1 MTRRG
6 DVAGIAF
13 GAAHSPSIGET
24 RPATWVTADKTR
36 GYAKGSTSSHLPLM
50 TPSKSELMSVLD
62 APIAVKL
69 RVDAPTTP
77 SQRFKVSRA
86 SVLPCR
92 SFPLLSSISILRR
105 AVKSTAAD
113 APVVPLPMSAST
125 SARQAGGSRTS
136 GTARAAR
143 TSFTTLAVAAL
154 IAGCASAPP
163 TVSQS
168 TSSSETTS
176 TSVPPVAQTPTTPVT
191 PITPPRIIRPLK
203 IGLALGG
210 GAARGFAHVGV
221 IKALEARGVHADI
234 VVGTSAGSV
243 VGAMYASG
251 LNGFQL
257 NRLASTMDEA
267 SISDWT
273 MPFRSRGMLRG
284 EALQSYVNKVLKDRT
299 IEQMPRQLGI
309 VATDLQSGA
318 PILFRRGNTGQAVR
332 ASSSVPGVFEP
343 VHIGSRDYVDGGLV
357 APVPAEYA
365 RQMGADFVIAVD
377 ISANPTAQAT
387 QGQFDIL
394 MQTFTIMGQSIK
406 QYELEKNAD
415 VVIRPS
421 LAKMAASDFQGRN
434 RAILA
439 GEEAVAK
446 MWPEIQRKLA
456 DAQSEAPKGMP
467 QASR

>member
-1 MTRRG
+1 M
-6 DVAGIAF
+6 
-13 GAAHSPSIGET
+13 AA
-24 RPATWVTADKTR
+24 
-36 GYAKGSTSSHLPLM
+36 
-50 TPSKSELMSVLD
+50 VL
-62 APIAVKL
+62 
-69 RVDAPTTP
+69 
-77 SQRFKVSRA
+77 
-86 SVLPCR
+86 
-92 SFPLLSSISILRR
+92 
-105 AVKSTAAD
+105 
-113 APVVPLPMSAST
+113 
-125 SARQAGGSRTS
+125 
-136 GTARAAR
+136 
-143 TSFTTLAVAAL
+143 
-154 IAGCASAPP
+154 AGCASAPP
-163 TVSQS
+163 VDSQDS
-168 TSSSETTS
+168 RAPATPTGPT
-176 TSVPPVAQTPTTPVT
+176 PPVAQTPAMPAT
-191 PITPPRIIRPLK
+191 PITPPKVVRPLK

-221 IKALEARGVHADI
+221 IKALEARGIHADI

-284 EALQSYVNKVLKDRT
+284 EALQSYVNKILKDRP

-343 VHIGSRDYVDGGLV
+343 VRIGARDYVDGGLV

-415 VVIRPS
+415 IVIRPS

-446 MWPEIQRKLA
+446 LWPQIQRKLA
-456 DAQSEAPKGMP
+456 DAQTDATRGMP

>member
-1 MTRRG
+1 MSSSALPALAPTRRWL
-6 DVAGIAF
+6 VT
-13 GAAHSPSIGET
+13 SP
-24 RPATWVTADKTR
+24 RTAL
-36 GYAKGSTSSHLPLM
+36 G
-50 TPSKSELMSVLD
+50 
-62 APIAVKL
+62 
-69 RVDAPTTP
+69 
-77 SQRFKVSRA
+77 
-86 SVLPCR
+86 
-92 SFPLLSSISILRR
+92 
-105 AVKSTAAD
+105 
-113 APVVPLPMSAST
+113 
-125 SARQAGGSRTS
+125 
-136 GTARAAR
+136 
-143 TSFTTLAVAAL
+143 TLAMAAVL
-154 IAGCASAPP
+154 AGCASAPRVDSQGNVPVAP
-163 TVSQS
+163 TSP
-168 TSSSETTS
+168 
-176 TSVPPVAQTPTTPVT
+176 VPPVAQTPTVPAT
-191 PITPPRIIRPLK
+191 PIAPPKVVRPLK

-221 IKALEARGVHADI
+221 IKALEARGIHADI

-284 EALQSYVNKVLKDRT
+284 EALQSYVNKILKDRP

-446 MWPEIQRKLA
+446 LWPEIQRKLA
-456 DAQSEAPKGMP
+456 EAQTDATRGMP

>member
-1 MTRRG
+1 MSSIRKLRRP
-6 DVAGIAF
+6 VTPTAH
-13 GAAHSPSIGET
+13 GAPALARPHSHSLL
-24 RPATWVTADKTR
+24 
-36 GYAKGSTSSHLPLM
+36 LPL
-50 TPSKSELMSVLD
+50 
-62 APIAVKL
+62 L
-69 RVDAPTTP
+69 RPFLP
-77 SQRFKVSRA
+77 FLA
-86 SVLPCR
+86 SAR
-92 SFPLLSSISILRR
+92 
-105 AVKSTAAD
+105 
-113 APVVPLPMSAST
+113 VPLAASPRTALSAL
-125 SARQAGGSRTS
+125 AM
-136 GTARAAR
+136 AAV
-143 TSFTTLAVAAL
+143 L
-154 IAGCASAPP
+154 AGCASAPGGNAP
-163 TVSQS
+163 VTSADS
-168 TSSSETTS
+168 TSST
-176 TSVPPVAQTPTTPVT
+176 AQTPTVPATPAA
-191 PITPPRIIRPLK
+191 PPKVVRPLK

-221 IKALEARGVHADI
+221 IKALEARGIHADI

-284 EALQSYVNKVLKDRT
+284 EALQSYVNKILKDRP

-343 VHIGSRDYVDGGLV
+343 VHIGTRDYVDGGLV

-421 LAKMAASDFQGRN
+421 LAKMGASDFQGRN

-439 GEEAVAK
+439 GEEAVAA
-446 MWPEIQRKLA
+446 MWPQIQRKLA
-456 DAQSEAPKGMP
+456 EAQTEATRGMP

>member
-1 MTRRG
+1 MSLIRKLRRP
-6 DVAGIAF
+6 VTPT
-13 GAAHSPSIGET
+13 AHGTPALA
-24 RPATWVTADKTR
+24 RPR
-36 GYAKGSTSSHLPLM
+36 SLSLLRPLLR
-50 TPSKSELMSVLD
+50 PV
-62 APIAVKL
+62 APIHANAGVTLAAKP
-69 RVDAPTTP
+69 RTA
-77 SQRFKVSRA
+77 
-86 SVLPCR
+86 
-92 SFPLLSSISILRR
+92 LS
-105 AVKSTAAD
+105 A
-113 APVVPLPMSAST
+113 
-125 SARQAGGSRTS
+125 
-136 GTARAAR
+136 
-143 TSFTTLAVAAL
+143 LAVAAVL
-154 IAGCASAPP
+154 AGCASAPTGNAP
-163 TVSQS
+163 VTSADS
-168 TSSSETTS
+168 TSST
-176 TSVPPVAQTPTTPVT
+176 AQTPTAPATPAA
-191 PITPPRIIRPLK
+191 PPKIVRPLK

-221 IKALEARGVHADI
+221 IKALEARGIHADI

-251 LNGFQL
+251 MNGFQL

-284 EALQSYVNKVLKDRT
+284 EALQSYVNKILKDRP

-343 VHIGSRDYVDGGLV
+343 VHIGTRDYVDGGLV

-421 LAKMAASDFQGRN
+421 LAKMGASDFQGRN

-439 GEEAVAK
+439 GEEAVAA
-446 MWPEIQRKLA
+446 MWPQIQRKLA
-456 DAQSEAPKGMP
+456 EAQAEATRGMP

>member
-1 MTRRG
+1 MRR
-6 DVAGIAF
+6 
-13 GAAHSPSIGET
+13 T
-24 RPATWVTADKTR
+24 
-36 GYAKGSTSSHLPLM
+36 L
-50 TPSKSELMSVLD
+50 TPSLAS
-62 APIAVKL
+62 P
-69 RVDAPTTP
+69 RTT
-77 SQRFKVSRA
+77 
-86 SVLPCR
+86 
-92 SFPLLSSISILRR
+92 I
-105 AVKSTAAD
+105 
-113 APVVPLPMSAST
+113 
-125 SARQAGGSRTS
+125 
-136 GTARAAR
+136 
-143 TSFTTLAVAAL
+143 AAL
-154 IAGCASAPP
+154 AMAAVLAGCASAPP
-163 TVSQS
+163 MSSQS
-168 TSSSETTS
+168 GTPTTAQ
-176 TSVPPVAQTPTTPVT
+176 PPVAQTPTGPAASATPVT
-191 PITPPRIIRPLK
+191 PPRVIRPLK

-221 IKALEARGVHADI
+221 IKALEARGIHADI

-251 LNGFQL
+251 LDGFQL

-343 VHIGSRDYVDGGLV
+343 VHIGNRDYVDGGLV

-377 ISANPTAQAT
+377 ISANPTVQAT

-415 VVIRPS
+415 IVIRPS
-421 LAKMAASDFQGRN
+421 LAKMGASDFQGRN

-456 DAQSEAPKGMP
+456 EAQSEAARGVP
-467 QASR
+467 QAAR

>member
-1 MTRRG
+1 
-6 DVAGIAF
+6 
-13 GAAHSPSIGET
+13 
-24 RPATWVTADKTR
+24 
-36 GYAKGSTSSHLPLM
+36 
-50 TPSKSELMSVLD
+50 MS
-62 APIAVKL
+62 
-69 RVDAPTTP
+69 
-77 SQRFKVSRA
+77 
-86 SVLPCR
+86 
-92 SFPLLSSISILRR
+92 
-105 AVKSTAAD
+105 
-113 APVVPLPMSAST
+113 
-125 SARQAGGSRTS
+125 GSRRPS
-136 GTARAAR
+136 PARTAR
-143 TSFTTLAVAAL
+143 TSFAALAVAAL

-163 TVSQS
+163 TVSQD
-168 TSSSETTS
+168 TSSPAPTT
-176 TSVPPVAQTPTTPVT
+176 TVPPVAQTPTIPVT
-191 PITPPRIIRPLK
+191 PMTPPKVIRPLK

-221 IKALEARGVHADI
+221 IKALEARGIHADI

-343 VHIGSRDYVDGGLV
+343 VHIGNRDYVDGGLV

-394 MQTFTIMGQSIK
+394 TQTFTIMGQSTK

-439 GEEAVAK
+439 GEEAVAR

-467 QASR
+467 QALR

>member
-1 MTRRG
+1 M
-6 DVAGIAF
+6 A
-13 GAAHSPSIGET
+13 
-24 RPATWVTADKTR
+24 
-36 GYAKGSTSSHLPLM
+36 
-50 TPSKSELMSVLD
+50 
-62 APIAVKL
+62 
-69 RVDAPTTP
+69 TTP
-77 SQRFKVSRA
+77 RKSDSPRRSRSLIPSLT
-86 SVLPCR
+86 SVTT
-92 SFPLLSSISILRR
+92 IS
-105 AVKSTAAD
+105 
-113 APVVPLPMSAST
+113 
-125 SARQAGGSRTS
+125 
-136 GTARAAR
+136 
-143 TSFTTLAVAAL
+143 AVAVL
-154 IAGCASAPP
+154 AGCASAPP
-163 TVSQS
+163 MDSGNAPV
-168 TSSSETTS
+168 TSSTT
-176 TSVPPVAQTPTTPVT
+176 PPLVTQTPAVPAA
-191 PITPPRIIRPLK
+191 PITPPRVVRPLK

-221 IKALEARGVHADI
+221 IKALEARGIHADI

-343 VHIGSRDYVDGGLV
+343 VHIGNRDYVDGGLV

-446 MWPEIQRKLA
+446 AWPDIQRKLA
-456 DAQSEAPKGMP
+456 EAQTDAARGAA
-467 QASR
+467 QAAR

>member
-1 MTRRG
+1 M
-6 DVAGIAF
+6 
-13 GAAHSPSIGET
+13 
-24 RPATWVTADKTR
+24 
-36 GYAKGSTSSHLPLM
+36 
-50 TPSKSELMSVLD
+50 
-62 APIAVKL
+62 
-69 RVDAPTTP
+69 
-77 SQRFKVSRA
+77 
-86 SVLPCR
+86 
-92 SFPLLSSISILRR
+92 LSLIHILRR
-105 AVKSTAAD
+105 AVASTAAD
-113 APVVPLPMSAST
+113 APAVPATAFPNALTRRKLASPL
-125 SARQAGGSRTS
+125 RTS
-136 GTARAAR
+136 RA
-143 TSFTTLAVAAL
+143 TLSALTMAAVL
-154 IAGCASAPP
+154 AGCASAPP
-163 TVSQS
+163 MDSQS
-168 TSSSETTS
+168 GTS
-176 TSVPPVAQTPTTPVT
+176 TMTQPPVAQTPTVPAT
-191 PITPPRIIRPLK
+191 PIAPPKVIRPLK

-221 IKALEARGVHADI
+221 IKALEARGIHADI

-284 EALQSYVNKVLKDRT
+284 EALQSYVNKILKDRP

-343 VHIGSRDYVDGGLV
+343 VHIGNRDYVDGGLV

-415 VVIRPS
+415 VVIQPS
-421 LAKMAASDFQGRN
+421 LAKMGASDFQGRN

-456 DAQSEAPKGMP
+456 EAQSGATRGMP
-467 QASR
+467 QAAR

>member
-1 MTRRG
+1 
-6 DVAGIAF
+6 
-13 GAAHSPSIGET
+13 
-24 RPATWVTADKTR
+24 
-36 GYAKGSTSSHLPLM
+36 M

-69 RVDAPTTP
+69 RVDAPATP
-77 SQRFKVSRA
+77 SQRFKVPRA

-92 SFPLLSSISILRR
+92 SFPLLSLIPNLRR
-105 AVKSTAAD
+105 
-113 APVVPLPMSAST
+113 
-125 SARQAGGSRTS
+125 
-136 GTARAAR
+136 AR
-143 TSFTTLAVAAL
+143 TSFAALAVAAL

-163 TVSQS
+163 MNSQGPS
-168 TSSSETTS
+168 A
-176 TSVPPVAQTPTTPVT
+176 SVPTTVPPTAQSQTVPAT
-191 PITPPRIIRPLK
+191 PIAPPKIIRPLK

-221 IKALEARGVHADI
+221 IKALEARGIHADI

-343 VHIGSRDYVDGGLV
+343 VHIGNRDYVDGGLV

-421 LAKMAASDFQGRN
+421 LAKMGASDFQGRN

>member
-1 MTRRG
+1 M
-6 DVAGIAF
+6 
-13 GAAHSPSIGET
+13 
-24 RPATWVTADKTR
+24 
-36 GYAKGSTSSHLPLM
+36 
-50 TPSKSELMSVLD
+50 
-62 APIAVKL
+62 
-69 RVDAPTTP
+69 
-77 SQRFKVSRA
+77 
-86 SVLPCR
+86 
-92 SFPLLSSISILRR
+92 LRR
-105 AVKSTAAD
+105 AVTPTAD
-113 APVVPLPMSAST
+113 RAPVMP
-125 SARQAGGSRTS
+125 
-136 GTARAAR
+136 RAAR
-143 TSFTTLAVAAL
+143 PLTPAPGAKRTRRAGSPRTALSALAVAAVL
-154 IAGCASAPP
+154 AGCASAPP
-163 TVSQS
+163 IDAQRGAPD
-168 TSSSETTS
+168 TS
-176 TSVPPVAQTPTTPVT
+176 TTTPSSATQAPSAPAT
-191 PITPPRIIRPLK
+191 PIAPPKVVRPLK

-221 IKALEARGVHADI
+221 IKALEARGIHPDI

-243 VGAMYASG
+243 VGALYASG

-273 MPFRSRGMLRG
+273 MPLRSRGVLRG
-284 EALQSYVNKVLKDRT
+284 EALQSYINKILKDRP

-309 VATDLQSGA
+309 VATDLQSGE

-343 VHIGSRDYVDGGLV
+343 VHIGTRDYVDGGLV

-421 LAKMAASDFQGRN
+421 LAKMGASDFQGRN

-446 MWPEIQRKLA
+446 MWPQIQRKLA
-456 DAQSEAPKGMP
+456 EAQTEATRGMP

>member
-1 MTRRG
+1 M
-6 DVAGIAF
+6 
-13 GAAHSPSIGET
+13 
-24 RPATWVTADKTR
+24 
-36 GYAKGSTSSHLPLM
+36 LPLFH
-50 TPSKSELMSVLD
+50 T
-62 APIAVKL
+62 
-69 RVDAPTTP
+69 
-77 SQRFKVSRA
+77 
-86 SVLPCR
+86 
-92 SFPLLSSISILRR
+92 LRR
-105 AVKSTAAD
+105 VR
-113 APVVPLPMSAST
+113 P
-125 SARQAGGSRTS
+125 
-136 GTARAAR
+136 
-143 TSFTTLAVAAL
+143 TLAALTVAAVL
-154 IAGCASAPP
+154 AGCASAPSVDISANGGNGGNGGNAPATP
-163 TVSQS
+163 T
-168 TSSSETTS
+168 T
-176 TSVPPVAQTPTTPVT
+176 PPLAQTPTTPTAPVA
-191 PITPPRIIRPLK
+191 PPKVVRPLK

-221 IKALEARGVHADI
+221 IKALEARGIHADI

-284 EALQSYVNKVLKDRT
+284 EALQSYVNKILKDRP

-343 VHIGSRDYVDGGLV
+343 VHIGNRDYVDGGLV

-421 LAKMAASDFQGRN
+421 LAKMGASDFQGRN

-439 GEEAVAK
+439 GEEAVSQ
-446 MWPEIQRKLA
+446 MWPQIQRKIA
-456 DAQSEAPKGMP
+456 EAQA
-467 QASR
+467 QAANGTQQAAR

>member
-1 MTRRG
+1 M
-6 DVAGIAF
+6 
-13 GAAHSPSIGET
+13 P
-24 RPATWVTADKTR
+24 TAD
-36 GYAKGSTSSHLPLM
+36 AAPALP
-50 TPSKSELMSVLD
+50 S
-62 APIAVKL
+62 A
-69 RVDAPTTP
+69 
-77 SQRFKVSRA
+77 
-86 SVLPCR
+86 
-92 SFPLLSSISILRR
+92 LL
-105 AVKSTAAD
+105 
-113 APVVPLPMSAST
+113 PVVTSTRSRLAASPRTALSAL
-125 SARQAGGSRTS
+125 AM
-136 GTARAAR
+136 AAV
-143 TSFTTLAVAAL
+143 L
-154 IAGCASAPP
+154 AGCASAPP
-163 TVSQS
+163 VDSQGNAPATPTNP
-168 TSSSETTS
+168 TS
-176 TSVPPVAQTPTTPVT
+176 PLAQTPTVPAT
-191 PITPPRIIRPLK
+191 PIAPPKVVRPLK

-221 IKALEARGVHADI
+221 IKALEARGIHADI

-284 EALQSYVNKVLKDRT
+284 EALQSYVNKILKDRP

-343 VHIGSRDYVDGGLV
+343 VHIGTRDYVDGGLV

-456 DAQSEAPKGMP
+456 EAQTQATRGMP
-467 QASR
+467 QVSR

>member
-1 MTRRG
+1 M
-6 DVAGIAF
+6 
-13 GAAHSPSIGET
+13 
-24 RPATWVTADKTR
+24 
-36 GYAKGSTSSHLPLM
+36 
-50 TPSKSELMSVLD
+50 
-62 APIAVKL
+62 
-69 RVDAPTTP
+69 
-77 SQRFKVSRA
+77 
-86 SVLPCR
+86 
-92 SFPLLSSISILRR
+92 
-105 AVKSTAAD
+105 AAD
-113 APVVPLPMSAST
+113 TPLASAPPRAASKHRPSRPL
-125 SARQAGGSRTS
+125 S
-136 GTARAAR
+136 GTTRAM
-143 TSFTTLAVAAL
+143 LAAAAMAAVL
-154 IAGCASAPP
+154 AGCASAPP
-163 TVSQS
+163 SDSQANAPV
-168 TSSSETTS
+168 TSSTQ
-176 TSVPPVAQTPTTPVT
+176 PPVAQAPAMPV
-191 PITPPRIIRPLK
+191 PPPKVVRPLK

-221 IKALEARGVHADI
+221 IKALEARGIHADI

-343 VHIGSRDYVDGGLV
+343 VHIGGRDYVDGGLV

-415 VVIRPS
+415 IVIRPS
-421 LAKMAASDFQGRN
+421 LAKMGASDFQGRN

-439 GEEAVAK
+439 GEEAVAG

-456 DAQSEAPKGMP
+456 DAQTGTTRGAT
-467 QASR
+467 QAAR

>member
-1 MTRRG
+1 M
-6 DVAGIAF
+6 
-13 GAAHSPSIGET
+13 
-24 RPATWVTADKTR
+24 
-36 GYAKGSTSSHLPLM
+36 
-50 TPSKSELMSVLD
+50 
-62 APIAVKL
+62 
-69 RVDAPTTP
+69 
-77 SQRFKVSRA
+77 
-86 SVLPCR
+86 
-92 SFPLLSSISILRR
+92 LSLISILRR
-105 AVKSTAAD
+105 TVTPTADGAR
-113 APVVPLPMSAST
+113 VVPSFQGSASP
-125 SARQAGGSRTS
+125 QALRRTS
-136 GTARAAR
+136 IAAPSPRAAL
-143 TSFTTLAVAAL
+143 SALAMAAML
-154 IAGCASAPP
+154 AGCASAPS
-163 TVSQS
+163 VDSQGNAPG
-168 TSSSETTS
+168 T
-176 TSVPPVAQTPTTPVT
+176 PQVAQVPTSPTTPA
-191 PITPPRIIRPLK
+191 TPPKVVRPLK

-221 IKALEARGVHADI
+221 IKALEARGIHADI

-284 EALQSYVNKVLKDRT
+284 EALQSYVNKVLKDRP

-343 VHIGSRDYVDGGLV
+343 VHIGTRDYVDGGLV

-415 VVIRPS
+415 IVIRPS
-421 LAKMAASDFQGRN
+421 LAKMGASDFQGRN

-446 MWPEIQRKLA
+446 QWPQIQRKLA
-456 DAQSEAPKGMP
+456 EAQSDATRGMP

>member
-1 MTRRG
+1 ML
-6 DVAGIAF
+6 
-13 GAAHSPSIGET
+13 S
-24 RPATWVTADKTR
+24 
-36 GYAKGSTSSHLPLM
+36 L
-50 TPSKSELMSVLD
+50 
-62 APIAVKL
+62 L
-69 RVDAPTTP
+69 RIV
-77 SQRFKVSRA
+77 
-86 SVLPCR
+86 
-92 SFPLLSSISILRR
+92 RR
-105 AVKSTAAD
+105 AV
-113 APVVPLPMSAST
+113 VLPAGDTPALLSASVRT
-125 SARQAGGSRTS
+125 APTVDKRAAASRTALS
-136 GTARAAR
+136 A
-143 TSFTTLAVAAL
+143 LACAVIL
-154 IAGCASAPP
+154 AGCASAPS
-163 TVSQS
+163 VD
-168 TSSSETTS
+168 SSSGSPAT
-176 TSVPPVAQTPTTPVT
+176 PPVAQTIPTTPSV
-191 PITPPRIIRPLK
+191 PATPPKVVRPLK

-221 IKALEARGVHADI
+221 IKALEARGIHADI

-257 NRLASTMDEA
+257 NRLAATMDEA

-343 VHIGSRDYVDGGLV
+343 VRIGSRDYVDGGLV

-421 LAKMAASDFQGRN
+421 LAKMGASDFQGRN

-446 MWPEIQRKLA
+446 MWPQIQRKLA
-456 DAQSEAPKGMP
+456 EAQT
-467 QASR
+467 QATSGAQQAAAR

>member
-1 MTRRG
+1 MPAAAVPPAPF
-6 DVAGIAF
+6 VAPSATSSVVPVGLRIAMPP
-13 GAAHSPSIGET
+13 GRSDSPSRSRSLT
-24 RPATWVTADKTR
+24 
-36 GYAKGSTSSHLPLM
+36 TSLTSL
-50 TPSKSELMSVLD
+50 
-62 APIAVKL
+62 
-69 RVDAPTTP
+69 TTI
-77 SQRFKVSRA
+77 
-86 SVLPCR
+86 C
-92 SFPLLSSISILRR
+92 
-105 AVKSTAAD
+105 
-113 APVVPLPMSAST
+113 
-125 SARQAGGSRTS
+125 
-136 GTARAAR
+136 
-143 TSFTTLAVAAL
+143 AVAIL
-154 IAGCASAPP
+154 AGCASAPP
-163 TVSQS
+163 VDSGNAPV
-168 TSSSETTS
+168 TS
-176 TSVPPVAQTPTTPVT
+176 TTTPPLVTQTPAVPATPLS
-191 PITPPRIIRPLK
+191 PPRVVRPLK

-221 IKALEARGVHADI
+221 IKALEARGIHADI

-343 VHIGSRDYVDGGLV
+343 VHIGNRDYVDGGLV

-446 MWPEIQRKLA
+446 AWPDIQRKLA
-456 DAQSEAPKGMP
+456 EAQTDATRGVA
-467 QASR
+467 QAAR

>member
-1 MTRRG
+1 M
-6 DVAGIAF
+6 
-13 GAAHSPSIGET
+13 
-24 RPATWVTADKTR
+24 
-36 GYAKGSTSSHLPLM
+36 
-50 TPSKSELMSVLD
+50 
-62 APIAVKL
+62 
-69 RVDAPTTP
+69 
-77 SQRFKVSRA
+77 RA

-92 SFPLLSSISILRR
+92 SFPLLSLIQILRH
-105 AVKSTAAD
+105 ALTPSADSAPTMSPST
-113 APVVPLPMSAST
+113 PLASD
-125 SARQAGGSRTS
+125 SVCR
-136 GTARAAR
+136 RAATSPR
-143 TSFTTLAVAAL
+143 TALSALVVATAL
-154 IAGCASAPP
+154 AGCASAPP
-163 TVSQS
+163 VVSQGNAPATPVS
-168 TSSSETTS
+168 PAPS
-176 TSVPPVAQTPTTPVT
+176 VAQTPTAPAA
-191 PITPPRIIRPLK
+191 PIAPPKIVRPLK

-221 IKALEARGVHADI
+221 IKALEARGIHADI

-284 EALQSYVNKVLKDRT
+284 EALQSYVNKILKDRP

-456 DAQSEAPKGMP
+456 DAQTDATRGVP

>member
-1 MTRRG
+1 M
-6 DVAGIAF
+6 
-13 GAAHSPSIGET
+13 
-24 RPATWVTADKTR
+24 
-36 GYAKGSTSSHLPLM
+36 
-50 TPSKSELMSVLD
+50 
-62 APIAVKL
+62 
-69 RVDAPTTP
+69 
-77 SQRFKVSRA
+77 
-86 SVLPCR
+86 
-92 SFPLLSSISILRR
+92 LRR
-105 AVKSTAAD
+105 AVTPTAD
-113 APVVPLPMSAST
+113 RAPVMS
-125 SARQAGGSRTS
+125 
-136 GTARAAR
+136 RAAR
-143 TSFTTLAVAAL
+143 PLTPALGAERARRAGSPRTALSALAVAAVL
-154 IAGCASAPP
+154 AGCASTPPIDAQRSAPDSSTATPSSATQTPSVPATPIAPP
-163 TVSQS
+163 KV
-168 TSSSETTS
+168 
-176 TSVPPVAQTPTTPVT
+176 V
-191 PITPPRIIRPLK
+191 RPLK

-221 IKALEARGVHADI
+221 IKALEARGIHPDI

-243 VGAMYASG
+243 VGALYASG

-273 MPFRSRGMLRG
+273 MPLRSRGVLRG
-284 EALQSYVNKVLKDRT
+284 EALQSYVNKILKNRT

-309 VATDLQSGA
+309 VATDLQSGE

-343 VHIGSRDYVDGGLV
+343 VHIGTRDYVDGGLV

-421 LAKMAASDFQGRN
+421 LAKMGASDFQGRN

-446 MWPEIQRKLA
+446 MWPQIQRKLA
-456 DAQSEAPKGMP
+456 EAQTEATRGMP

>member
-1 MTRRG
+1 M
-6 DVAGIAF
+6 
-13 GAAHSPSIGET
+13 
-24 RPATWVTADKTR
+24 
-36 GYAKGSTSSHLPLM
+36 
-50 TPSKSELMSVLD
+50 
-62 APIAVKL
+62 
-69 RVDAPTTP
+69 
-77 SQRFKVSRA
+77 
-86 SVLPCR
+86 
-92 SFPLLSSISILRR
+92 LSLIRILRR
-105 AVKSTAAD
+105 AVTPTAD
-113 APVVPLPMSAST
+113 GAPAVPSFPESASP
-125 SARQAGGSRTS
+125 QALRRTS
-136 GTARAAR
+136 ISASSPRTALSALAM
-143 TSFTTLAVAAL
+143 LAVL
-154 IAGCASAPP
+154 GGCASAPS
-163 TVSQS
+163 VDSQGNAPD
-168 TSSSETTS
+168 T
-176 TSVPPVAQTPTTPVT
+176 PQVAQVPASPTTPA
-191 PITPPRIIRPLK
+191 TPPKVVRPLK

-221 IKALEARGVHADI
+221 IKALEARGIHADI

-284 EALQSYVNKVLKDRT
+284 EALQSYVNKILKDRP

-343 VHIGSRDYVDGGLV
+343 VHIGTRDYVDGGLV

-421 LAKMAASDFQGRN
+421 LAKMGASDFQGRN

-446 MWPEIQRKLA
+446 QWPQIQRKLA
-456 DAQSEAPKGMP
+456 EAQSDATRGMP

>member
-1 MTRRG
+1 
-6 DVAGIAF
+6 
-13 GAAHSPSIGET
+13 
-24 RPATWVTADKTR
+24 
-36 GYAKGSTSSHLPLM
+36 
-50 TPSKSELMSVLD
+50 
-62 APIAVKL
+62 
-69 RVDAPTTP
+69 
-77 SQRFKVSRA
+77 
-86 SVLPCR
+86 
-92 SFPLLSSISILRR
+92 
-105 AVKSTAAD
+105 
-113 APVVPLPMSAST
+113 MSA
-125 SARQAGGSRTS
+125 RKIGGSRTP
-136 GTARAAR
+136 GAARTAR
-143 TSFTTLAVAAL
+143 TSFAALAVAAL

-163 TVSQS
+163 TVSQGAS
-168 TSSSETTS
+168 TSAPATTA
-176 TSVPPVAQTPTTPVT
+176 VPPVAQTPTTP
-191 PITPPRIIRPLK
+191 IAPPKIIRPLK

-221 IKALEARGVHADI
+221 IKALEARGIHADI

-415 VVIRPS
+415 IVIRPS
-421 LAKMAASDFQGRN
+421 LAKMGASDFQGRN

-456 DAQSEAPKGMP
+456 EAQSEAPKGMP

>member
-1 MTRRG
+1 M
-6 DVAGIAF
+6 
-13 GAAHSPSIGET
+13 
-24 RPATWVTADKTR
+24 
-36 GYAKGSTSSHLPLM
+36 
-50 TPSKSELMSVLD
+50 
-62 APIAVKL
+62 
-69 RVDAPTTP
+69 
-77 SQRFKVSRA
+77 
-86 SVLPCR
+86 
-92 SFPLLSSISILRR
+92 LSLISISRR

-113 APVVPLPMSAST
+113 ALVVSAS
-125 SARQAGGSRTS
+125 APAAHQAS
-136 GTARAAR
+136 GTRPSGAARTAR
-143 TSFTTLAVAAL
+143 TSFTALAVAAL

-163 TVSQS
+163 TVLQG
-168 TSSSETTS
+168 TSSSAPPTT
-176 TSVPPVAQTPTTPVT
+176 TVPPVAQTPTTPTT
-191 PITPPRIIRPLK
+191 PVAPPKVIRPLK

-221 IKALEARGVHADI
+221 IKALEARGIHADI

-343 VHIGSRDYVDGGLV
+343 VHIGNRDYVDGGLV

-421 LAKMAASDFQGRN
+421 LAKMGASDFQGRN

>member
-1 MTRRG
+1 MLSLIQILRHALTPSA
-6 DVAGIAF
+6 DSAPTM
-13 GAAHSPSIGET
+13 SPST
-24 RPATWVTADKTR
+24 
-36 GYAKGSTSSHLPLM
+36 PLA
-50 TPSKSELMSVLD
+50 SDSV
-62 APIAVKL
+62 
-69 RVDAPTTP
+69 
-77 SQRFKVSRA
+77 
-86 SVLPCR
+86 C
-92 SFPLLSSISILRR
+92 RR
-105 AVKSTAAD
+105 AATSPRTALSAL
-113 APVVPLPMSAST
+113 VVATVL
-125 SARQAGGSRTS
+125 
-136 GTARAAR
+136 
-143 TSFTTLAVAAL
+143 
-154 IAGCASAPP
+154 AGCASAPP
-163 TVSQS
+163 VVSQGNAPATPVS
-168 TSSSETTS
+168 PAPS
-176 TSVPPVAQTPTTPVT
+176 VAQTPTAPAA
-191 PITPPRIIRPLK
+191 PIAPPKIVRPLK

-221 IKALEARGVHADI
+221 IKALEARGIHADI

-284 EALQSYVNKVLKDRT
+284 EALQSYVNKILKDRP

-456 DAQSEAPKGMP
+456 DAQTDATRRVP